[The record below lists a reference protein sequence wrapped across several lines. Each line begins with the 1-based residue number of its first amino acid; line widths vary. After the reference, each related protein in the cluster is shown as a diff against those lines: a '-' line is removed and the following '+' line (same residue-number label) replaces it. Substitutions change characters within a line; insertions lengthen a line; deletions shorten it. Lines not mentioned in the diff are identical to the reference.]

1 MILQLLVFLT
11 TNLECCKEDCTELV
25 ACLRYLLGQMNLLRD
40 KDPEPDLE
48 SVRSIVERTRS
59 REVYLLY
66 FRFFNILM
74 SRQKIK
80 AEDSKVLAPP

>member
-1 MILQLLVFLT
+1 MQLLIFLT
-11 TNLECCKEDCTELV
+11 TNLECCKEDSVELV
-25 ACLRYLLGQMNLLRD
+25 QCLRALLGRMSLL
-40 KDPEPDLE
+40 KENPAPDPETFKGQVD
-48 SVRSIVERTRS
+48 RTRR

-80 AEDSKVLAPP
+80 PEDSKVGVV